1 MIENKTVDHLTR
13 WHAECIL
20 SEWRARTLE
29 PGTAKKFA
37 ASDAGSFFFLEM
49 AKRDSFRDESR
60 RVR

>member
-1 MIENKTVDHLTR
+1 MHF
-13 WHAECIL
+13 AA
-20 SEWRARTLE
+20 WRARTLE

-37 ASDAGSFFFLEM
+37 ASDAGSFFFLAI